1 MEYLWLKY
9 VHILSSTFLF
19 GTGVGS
25 AFYLFRANRSKDV
38 PSIYFAT
45 RNVVIAD
52 WLFTTPTAIIQP
64 VTGIMMMRLTGLSF
78 SDPWVIGGTALY
90 ALVGICWLPVVYFQI
105 RMREMAKEAY
115 ENGTEL
121 AKSYWRLER
130 IWFWLGVIAFPAMVL
145 AFHFMVFKPGN

>member
-1 MEYLWLKY
+1 MEYFTLKY
-9 VHILSSTFLF
+9 IHILSSTFLF

-25 AFYLFRANRSKDV
+25 AFYMFRANLSKDV

-78 SDPWVIGGTALY
+78 SDPWIFWGIALY
-90 ALVGICWLPVVYFQI
+90 FLVGICWLPVVYFQI
-105 RMREMAKEAY
+105 KMRDMARVAY
-115 ENGTEL
+115 ETKTDL
-121 AKSYWRLER
+121 TKSYWRLER
-130 IWFWLGVIAFPAMVL
+130 WWFWLGVIAFPAMVL
-145 AFHFMVFKPGN
+145 IFHFMVFKP